1 MNPPQIQDYPQWY
14 KGYIDLV
21 KGDVLDIL
29 ETQAE
34 TFADF
39 VRQNADKADYAYAP
53 GKWTI
58 KEMFGHIIDTE
69 RIMVFR
75 LTSFARAEKAAL
87 PGFDENDYVANAHF
101 KDSSL
106 ESLCTEFILLR
117 KSNMFLIKSLNETE
131 LSRSGNANGN
141 QISVKALVYI
151 LAGHVMHHQNVIAER
166 YLTPSP

>member
-1 MNPPQIQDYPQWY
+1 MNPPQIQDYPVWY

-21 KGDVLDIL
+21 EGDVLNIL

-34 TFADF
+34 EFADF
-39 VRQNADKADYAYAP
+39 INANSDKADYAYAA

-87 PGFDENDYVANAHF
+87 PGFDENDYVTNAHF
-101 KDSSL
+101 KDRSL
-106 ESLCTEFILLR
+106 ASLCDEFVLLR
-117 KSNMFLIKSLNETE
+117 KSNMYLINSLNEEE
-131 LSRSGNANGN
+131 LDRSGVANGN

-151 LAGHVMHHQNVIAER
+151 LAGHVMHHKNVILQR
-166 YLTPSP
+166 YL

>member
-21 KGDVLDIL
+21 EGDVLSIL
-29 ETQAE
+29 ATQAE

-39 VRQNADKADYAYAP
+39 VQQNSDKADYAYAL

-87 PGFDENDYVANAHF
+87 PGFDENDYVTNAHF
-101 KDSSL
+101 QDRSL
-106 ESLCTEFILLR
+106 ASLCEEFILLR
-117 KSNMFLIKSLNETE
+117 KSNMFLLKSLNEEE
-131 LSRSGNANGN
+131 LDRSGMANGN
-141 QISVKALVYI
+141 HITVKALVYI
-151 LAGHVMHHQNVIAER
+151 LAGHVMHHKNVIAER
-166 YLTPSP
+166 YL

>member
-21 KGDVLDIL
+21 EGDVLSIL
-29 ETQAE
+29 ATQAE

-39 VRQNADKADYAYAP
+39 VQQNADKADYAYAP

-87 PGFDENDYVANAHF
+87 PGFDENDYVTNAHF
-101 KDSSL
+101 KDRSL
-106 ESLCTEFILLR
+106 ASLCEEFILLR
-117 KSNMFLIKSLNETE
+117 KSNMFLLKSLNEEE
-131 LSRSGNANGN
+131 LNRAGMANGN
-141 QISVKALVYI
+141 QITVKALVYI
-151 LAGHVMHHQNVIAER
+151 LAGHVMHHKNVIAER
-166 YLTPSP
+166 YL